1 MGSEGEFYGKKAKK
15 GVIECSVVGEK
26 SEKECK

>member
-1 MGSEGEFYGKKAKK
+1 MSAMLWVKKAKK

-26 SEKECK
+26 SEKGCN